1 MPFFNFRHSTTGKQF
16 IRPGVAIAAARS
28 SRSQRSEFVFKVRR
42 RRPDFEIRF
51 RQPDFDVRLRQ
62 PDLDVRRQLL
72 VRGGAEGDHQLRPTT
87 KEERSKS
94 GRRRRRGAPC
104 SSRRSRFQFDGGRN
118 EDCSVVSF
126 EHRLFSWHRRISFF
140 KERAWRAR
148 SAGRKAE
155 VV

>member
-1 MPFFNFRHSTTGKQF
+1 MLIINCNLNFRYSTTGKQF

-28 SRSQRSEFVFKVRR
+28 SRSQRSEFVFEIRR

-72 VRGGAEGDHQLRPTT
+72 VRGGAEGDHQLRSTT

-94 GRRRRRGAPC
+94 GRRSAPR
-104 SSRRSRFQFDGGRN
+104 SS
-118 EDCSVVSF
+118 
-126 EHRLFSWHRRISFF
+126 
-140 KERAWRAR
+140 
-148 SAGRKAE
+148 
-155 VV
+155 